1 VRAFSLRRRSSGVL
15 VSAGTLLVQLARRN
29 VSSRLL
35 DDQGESP
42 WQFRQSRASVSSAAG
57 SVSSRS
63 TPRAANAVVD
73 SLEDVAPDL
82 GRYVVEFAYGEI
94 YQRPVLD
101 LRQRQLV
108 TISALTTL
116 GGAEPQLEV
125 HINAGL
131 NVGLTAREV
140 VEAILHCI
148 PYTGFPRV
156 LNAIFVAK
164 RVFEERDVDPLTD
177 EAQADQILG
186 ARRER

>member
-1 VRAFSLRRRSSGVL
+1 MNAMQSDRFRRGWE
-15 VSAGTLLVQLARRN
+15 
-29 VSSRLL
+29 RLMEV
-35 DDQGESP
+35 DAEGGE
-42 WQFRQSRASVSSAAG
+42 QVIENLQ
-57 SVSSRS
+57 
-63 TPRAANAVVD
+63 
-73 SLEDVAPDL
+73 DVAPDL
-82 GRYVVEFAYGEI
+82 GRYVVEFAFGEI

-148 PYTGFPRV
+148 PYIGFPRV
-156 LNAIFVAK
+156 LNATFVAK
-164 RVFEERDVDPLTD
+164 RVFEKRGVSPLAGD
-177 EAQADQILG
+177 L
-186 ARRER
+186 